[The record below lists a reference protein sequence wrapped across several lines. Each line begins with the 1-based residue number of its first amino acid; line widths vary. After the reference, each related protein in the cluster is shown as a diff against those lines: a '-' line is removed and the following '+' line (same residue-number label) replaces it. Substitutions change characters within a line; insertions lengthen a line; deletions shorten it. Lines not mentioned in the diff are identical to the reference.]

1 MPSNDATM
9 DRNTLRDAVRAL
21 AARANE
27 FGASVLAWYRKQ
39 PLWKRILVALAAAAY
54 VAFVCLTLIYYRQYL
69 HFGVQVATKWR
80 DLTLGR
86 PLLFLLVFIVG
97 FPPLIGFSALSTLS
111 GMIYGVLGGWLVLST
126 ASITGLLASF
136 VVFRYLLQSQAQRL
150 VNSNERFRAFA
161 EILKEESLLWFLM
174 LIRLGPFPYSLLNGA
189 LAAIPELHL
198 PTYVLALVLT
208 SPKLFIH
215 VFVGHQLVA
224 LDDDLKLSTS
234 KIVDLVSILV
244 AALSAAAVT
253 YFIYTRMQQKLAQYH
268 ANGHE
273 AGQGYDELVFGN
285 FPDEE
290 NELELDASQFDA
302 DNFVIDDEENHERR
316 PDVPADITIGDD
328 LSDVSH
334 DAPKAYRDY

>member
-1 MPSNDATM
+1 MDSNA
-9 DRNTLRDAVRAL
+9 LREALRGL
-21 AARANE
+21 AARANALGE
-27 FGASVLAWYRKQ
+27 SALAWYRKQ
-39 PLWKRILVALAAAAY
+39 PLWKRALVALAAVAY
-54 VAFVCLTLIYYRQYL
+54 VAFVCLAVIYYREYL
-69 HFGVQVATKWR
+69 HFGVQVAAKWR
-80 DLTLGR
+80 DLSLGR

-136 VVFRYLLQSQAQRL
+136 VVFRYLLQSQAQKL

-161 EILKEESLLWFLM
+161 EILKEESLLWYLV

-224 LDDDLKLSTS
+224 LDDDLKLTAT
-234 KIVDLVSILV
+234 KVVDFVSILL

-268 ANGHE
+268 ANGNE
-273 AGQGYDELVFGN
+273 TGQNYDEIVFGN

-290 NELELDASQFDA
+290 NELELDASNFDA
-302 DNFVIDDEENHERR
+302 DNFI
-316 PDVPADITIGDD
+316 IGDEDEQEGRRGSSEAVAANED
-328 LSDVSH
+328 LLDISL